1 MTAALSAQCLL
12 CRGIARHCRGAS
24 TKTPSRTGIA
34 PSQRSRSSDQSRLF
48 STTPSSLSRK
58 NTNVTS
64 LTKAARPALA
74 TTSPSRLKPYRPSD
88 RALLAKRYTPAQLH
102 ALDLA
107 ESSISADDL
116 IEQGSIRNGHM
127 SIRYL
132 DDFSTVRPVIDHPI
146 RNPESTYTPEHILR
160 TESEHDQDLAD
171 FFESIPDD
179 ISEDDMGVR
188 WLKFQDE
195 LRMTNGPEAAERQ
208 AHSYLSTPLPNMSDP
223 SMVYAKA
230 DESEVPLEIR
240 RRLEKKGIA
249 VEDYSKLF
257 VKTLMGKTVTNQ
269 TRMGKIRS
277 MYYLCVA
284 GDGKGMVGI
293 GEGKSAE
300 AEDAR
305 RIAAQNAVGDMS
317 MIERYENRTVY
328 GEVQEKVGAA
338 SVRLRAASPGYGLR
352 CQSYIFELCR
362 AAGISDISGRVIRSR
377 NPMNVVKATLAALRN
392 QRIPGKSDCSPMVSS
407 PERVANI

>member
-12 CRGIARHCRGAS
+12 CRAVARHCREAGIKS
-24 TKTPSRTGIA
+24 PSRTRVIT
-34 PSQRSRSSDQSRLF
+34 SQRSRSSDQSRRF
-48 STTPSSLSRK
+48 SSTPSSPLRK
-58 NTNVTS
+58 NNNATPLAKTAS
-64 LTKAARPALA
+64 PALA
-74 TTSPSRLKPYRPSD
+74 TTSPSRLKPYRSSD

-132 DDFSTVRPVIDHPI
+132 DDFSTVRPVIDYPI
-146 RNPESTYTPEHILR
+146 RNPKSTYTPDHTLR
-160 TESEHDQDLAD
+160 EESEHDEDLGD
-171 FFESIPDD
+171 FFESLPDD
-179 ISEDDMGVR
+179 ISEDEIGVR

-208 AHSYLSTPLPNMSDP
+208 ARSYLSTPLPNMSDP
-223 SMVYAKA
+223 NMVYTKA

-240 RRLEKKGIA
+240 RRLAKKGIA

-257 VKTLMGKTVTNQ
+257 VKTLMGKSVTNQ

-392 QRIPGKSDCSPMVSS
+392 QRMPGKFNSTPILRS
-407 PERVANI
+407 PERVTNI